1 MTARRRRPSN
11 VRQLPLPRFG
21 AGPQVVAVLLVA
33 AVFGSMA
40 VQPTRQLLE
49 QRTRMAGLTAELAE
63 LQATNQALARR
74 IARLK
79 DPAYIERRARA
90 EIGLV
95 RPGERAFVV
104 MPPSRSRRDPRP
116 TRPAALPE
124 EPGLLEGFVAFLGF

>member
-1 MTARRRRPSN
+1 MTARRRPAN
-11 VRQLPLPRFG
+11 VRPLPLPRFG
-21 AGPQVVAVLLVA
+21 LGPQLVAVLLAV

-63 LQATNQALARR
+63 LQATNRALARR

-79 DPAYIERRARA
+79 DPAYVERRARA

-104 MPPSRSRRDPRP
+104 MPPSRKRPGPRP
-116 TRPAALPE
+116 APPPA
-124 EPGLLEGFVAFLGF
+124 EPKQPGWLAGFVAFLGL